1 LTAFSHPEQGA
12 RPKRGGPR
20 VIDVEVTW
28 QTLAAVIALVTF
40 IAASALIALVTGI
53 ATSRHDVLRET
64 WETYRGDFITA
75 DGRVREN
82 PPFDWGETTSE
93 GQAYAMLRAA
103 WLDDR
108 PTFDRTWHWTQVHLQ
123 VRGDA
128 LFGWLWG
135 RDQAGRWALLNRS
148 TAADADEDIALA
160 LVFAA
165 HRWPDGPYL
174 AEARSVI
181 SGVWA
186 REVVVERGRPY
197 LVAGEWAADMRPQ
210 IVVNPSYL
218 APYAYRV
225 FAAEDPAHPWAQLV
239 DSSYRVL
246 DRCTWSRLNEDASA
260 GLPPNWC
267 VLSADSGTARAYWEQ
282 GGDTYGSDAFR
293 VMWRVA
299 LDFEWNGAPQ
309 AISYLKRSQFLR
321 REWSHHHR
329 LLAQYQHN
337 GSGDQ
342 KGGEEPFAYAGDI
355 GDFMVIDPAAARSIL
370 RDKLLV
376 SLHRERSAVYWGDRA
391 NYYAENWI
399 WFGVALSEHRLVDLA
414 EPWGPTCQRESAES
428 RPCLV
433 RVSLRQGSRVA

>member
-1 LTAFSHPEQGA
+1 MRRIRAKPH
-12 RPKRGGPR
+12 
-20 VIDVEVTW
+20 VVDVEVTW
-28 QTLAAVIALVTF
+28 RTLAALIALVTF
-40 IAASALIALVTGI
+40 IASSGLVALLSGIRTGM
-53 ATSRHDVLRET
+53 HDELRET
-64 WETYRGDFITA
+64 WDTYRADFITA
-75 DGRVREN
+75 DGRVREP

-103 WLDDR
+103 WLGDR
-108 PTFDRTWHWTQVHLQ
+108 PTFDRTWHWTQSHLQ

-135 RDQAGRWALLNRS
+135 RDQGGRWTLLNRS
-148 TAADADEDIALA
+148 TAADADEDIALS

-174 AEARSVI
+174 ADARAVI

-186 REVVVERGRPY
+186 REVVVQRGRPY
-197 LVAGEWAADMRPQ
+197 LVAGDWAADIQPQ

-225 FAAEDPAHPWAQLV
+225 FAAEDPAHPWAQLA
-239 DSSYRVL
+239 DSSYTVL
-246 DRCTWSRLNEDASA
+246 DRCSWSRLNENASV

-267 VLSADSGTARAYWEQ
+267 VVSANSGTARAYWAQ
-282 GGDTYGSDAFR
+282 GGDLYGSDAFR

-299 LDFEWNGAPQ
+299 LDYEWNGAPQ

-321 REWSHHHR
+321 REWSLHHR

-342 KGGEEPFAYAGDI
+342 NRGEESFAYAGDI
-355 GDFMVIDPAAARSIL
+355 GDFVAIDPAAARSIL
-370 RDKLLV
+370 REKLLV
-376 SLHRERSAVYWGDRA
+376 TLHRDRNTAYWGDRA
-391 NYYAENWI
+391 NYYAQNWI
-399 WFGVALSEHRLVDLA
+399 WFGVALSEHRLVNLA
-414 EPWGPTCQRESAES
+414 EPWDLPCQRESAE
-428 RPCLV
+428 RWPCLV
-433 RVSLRQGSRVA
+433 QVSLQPSGAVA